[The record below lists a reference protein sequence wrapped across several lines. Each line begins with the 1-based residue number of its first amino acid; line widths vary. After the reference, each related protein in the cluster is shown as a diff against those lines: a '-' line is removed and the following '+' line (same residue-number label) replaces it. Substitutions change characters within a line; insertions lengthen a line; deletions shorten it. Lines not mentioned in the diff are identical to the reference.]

1 MQQLLRRTVN
11 ACRRTLNLT
20 MADWDTRLTFVITPK
35 SGPLR
40 KMVRLRDVQQALIAD
55 LPSGFL
61 RRAHWLKAGKALVTA
76 AETGK
81 SKDIEGVFEAVVAA
95 LDEEGWLPQG
105 VSPAPPSCFEPLCV
119 DPLRAII
126 PSIIRASV
134 GNFAPTRPAEPIWRR
149 MHPVGTNG
157 QAAEGEQPASAS
169 LKRGP
174 KDLET
179 ICPGAFSCSAGQ

>member
-1 MQQLLRRTVN
+1 
-11 ACRRTLNLT
+11 

-76 AETGK
+76 AETGM
-81 SKDIEGVFEAVVAA
+81 SKDIEGAFEAIVAA

-105 VSPAPPSCFEPLCV
+105 VSCAPPSCSEPLCV
-119 DPLRAII
+119 EPLRAII
-126 PSIIRASV
+126 PSIISASV
-134 GNFAPTRPAEPIWRR
+134 GNFAPTQLTEPLWRR
-149 MHPVGTNG
+149 MHPAGTNG
-157 QAAEGEQPASAS
+157 QAAEGEQQASAS

-174 KDLET
+174 KDLGQFVRERLLVL
-179 ICPGAFSCSAGQ
+179 PGSDG

>member
-1 MQQLLRRTVN
+1 MQQLLHRTVN

-40 KMVRLRDVQQALIAD
+40 KMVRLRDAQQALIAD

-61 RRAHWLKAGKALVTA
+61 RRAHWLTAGKALVTA

-81 SKDIEGVFEAVVAA
+81 PKDIEWVFESIVAA

-105 VSPAPPSCFEPLCV
+105 VSSVTPPRSV
-119 DPLRAII
+119 VSSNDRV
-126 PSIIRASV
+126 SV
-134 GNFAPTRPAEPIWRR
+134 GNITPRPPDEPLLCFGVQKLHAETQLASIWLRDVMGVVSTPIQGAAAVRR
-149 MHPVGTNG
+149 
-157 QAAEGEQPASAS
+157 A
-169 LKRGP
+169 
-174 KDLET
+174 
-179 ICPGAFSCSAGQ
+179 

>member
-11 ACRRTLNLT
+11 ACRRSSNLT

-40 KMVRLRDVQQALIAD
+40 KMVRLRDAQQALIAD

-81 SKDIEGVFEAVVAA
+81 PKDIEWAFESIVAA

-105 VSPAPPSCFEPLCV
+105 VSRVSPP
-119 DPLRAII
+119 R
-126 PSIIRASV
+126 SV
-134 GNFAPTRPAEPIWRR
+134 
-149 MHPVGTNG
+149 V
-157 QAAEGEQPASAS
+157 
-169 LKRGP
+169 
-174 KDLET
+174 
-179 ICPGAFSCSAGQ
+179 

>member
-1 MQQLLRRTVN
+1 MS
-11 ACRRTLNLT
+11 NLT
-20 MADWDTRLTFVITPK
+20 MADWDTLLTFAIAPK

-40 KMVRLRDVQQALIAD
+40 KMVRLRDAQQALIAD

-61 RRAHWLKAGKALVTA
+61 RRAHWLKAGKTLVTA

-81 SKDIEGVFEAVVAA
+81 SKDIEGAFEAIVAA

-105 VSPAPPSCFEPLCV
+105 VSCAPPSCSEPLCV
-119 DPLRAII
+119 EPLRAII

-134 GNFAPTRPAEPIWRR
+134 GNFAPRRPAEPLWRR

-157 QAAEGEQPASAS
+157 QAAEGEQQASAS

-174 KDLET
+174 
-179 ICPGAFSCSAGQ
+179 AG